1 MKSTVLNKHG
11 CNRAAAFIE
20 SGFDN
25 GTFCHSVGV
34 CFKFA
39 NFCNK
44 GDHFEKSVDVFTGF
58 CGNGNTDYVAAPF
71 FGDKAV
77 FGKTLHNFIGVCGG
91 FIDFVDS
98 YDNGNFCCF
107 CVVDCFN
114 SLGHDTVV
122 CCNNKDSN
130 IGAKCATGTHCGE
143 CFVSGSI
150 EEGDGA
156 SAFGGNSVCTEVL
169 GDTACF
175 AGSNMCAS
183 DIVEDGSLTVVNVAH
198 YADNRITGDKVCCI
212 VLAVVDKTVFDG
224 YNNFFFNFCA
234 DIHCD
239 KCCGIVVDNF
249 VYGNHHA
256 LKHKAFDDFGRS
268 DFKFKSKVANGD
280 FIRNGD
286 FKFLAALTFDFE
298 LFEFFLLHLVFA
310 LLGFA
315 LLFALLVEFLLV
327 GVAVAHGRSRCD
339 LFIFIVIFVK
349 IDGNSAHINVSN
361 ACCKFFCRRLVCG
374 AGFSFNR
381 FFGFVAV
388 AVILFVFIKAKA
400 SAAETVVFIEVRF
413 VTETVIFLETGFIAE
428 FSFALG
434 FVTEFA
440 VALRSVTL
448 GSVAEFAVALRSVT
462 LGSVAEFT
470 IALGSVT
477 LRSVTE
483 FAIALRSVPLRSVTE
498 FAVALRSVA
507 LGSVAEFAI
516 TLRSVTLGS
525 FGTLVVS
532 SVVLTVIAVVA
543 VFERFAFCGFL
554 FGFLNRFFLCF
565 RSGFCFGFLFF
576 FYSRFFCFGSGFCF
590 SFGCFCFGLFFFRF
604 GFGLACH
611 CEIRSETGY
620 FVLFGVMFKNVVK
633 FLFGKGSLCLFCG
646 EFFAEN
652 VKNVFNRFFKVFC
665 EIRRFIF
672 NIFNHL
678 CDSSKLVHAFCMP
691 LSSSSFIFFE
701 KPLSQTETT
710 PTRFATAYPISS
722 MVRGKIKTSAP
733 FSSAILLMFLAV
745 LSAQSLER
753 STALAVPFW
762 MDSTVMS
769 KPKTSFP
776 AFLARPRKPESFSFA
791 IGFQLLF
798 KRVINFFRNRG
809 FENSFDTFCF
819 ARLFKA
825 FRIRADISASSGAS
839 AGFIKRNHA
848 FRAFYNADKFAL
860 RLFLAAAGAHSFG
873 NFFHKKASSFRK
885 SLWFLMLIILL
896 HPKSRFRV

>member
-1 MKSTVLNKHG
+1 M
-11 CNRAAAFIE
+11 
-20 SGFDN
+20 
-25 GTFCHSVGV
+25 
-34 CFKFA
+34 
-39 NFCNK
+39 
-44 GDHFEKSVDVFTGF
+44 
-58 CGNGNTDYVAAPF
+58 
-71 FGDKAV
+71 
-77 FGKTLHNFIGVCGG
+77 
-91 FIDFVDS
+91 
-98 YDNGNFCCF
+98 
-107 CVVDCFN
+107 
-114 SLGHDTVV
+114 
-122 CCNNKDSN
+122 
-130 IGAKCATGTHCGE
+130 
-143 CFVSGSI
+143 
-150 EEGDGA
+150 
-156 SAFGGNSVCTEVL
+156 
-169 GDTACF
+169 
-175 AGSNMCAS
+175 
-183 DIVEDGSLTVVNVAH
+183 
-198 YADNRITGDKVCCI
+198 
-212 VLAVVDKTVFDG
+212 
-224 YNNFFFNFCA
+224 
-234 DIHCD
+234 
-239 KCCGIVVDNF
+239 
-249 VYGNHHA
+249 
-256 LKHKAFDDFGRS
+256 
-268 DFKFKSKVANGD
+268 
-280 FIRNGD
+280 
-286 FKFLAALTFDFE
+286 
-298 LFEFFLLHLVFA
+298 FA

-315 LLFALLVEFLLV
+315 LLFALLVEFLFV
-327 GVAVAHGRSRCD
+327 GVAVAHGRSGCD
-339 LFIFIVIFVK
+339 LFIFIVIFIK
-349 IDGNSAHINVSN
+349 IDGNSAHINMSN
-361 ACCKFFCRRLVCG
+361 ACCKFFCRRLVCRS
-374 AGFSFNR
+374 GFSFNR
-381 FFGFVAV
+381 FFGLVTVAV
-388 AVILFVFIKAKA
+388 VLFVFIKAKV

-413 VTETVIFLETGFIAE
+413 VAETVIFLETGFITE

-440 VALRSVTL
+440 VALRSVALRSVAEFAVALGSVTEFTVALRSFALGSVTEFTVALRSVTL
-448 GSVAEFAVALRSVT
+448 GSVAKFAVALRSVT
-462 LGSVAEFT
+462 LGSVAEF
-470 IALGSVT
+470 
-477 LRSVTE
+477 
-483 FAIALRSVPLRSVTE
+483 AIA
-498 FAVALRSVA
+498 
-507 LGSVAEFAI
+507 
-516 TLRSVTLGS
+516 LGS

-532 SVVLTVIAVVA
+532 SVVLTVIAV
-543 VFERFAFCGFL
+543 FEGFALCGFL

-590 SFGCFCFGLFFFRF
+590 SFGCFGFGLFFFGF
-604 GFGLACH
+604 SFGLACH
-611 CEIRSETGY
+611 CEIRSETGH

-652 VKNVFNRFFKVFC
+652 VKNIFNRFFKVFC
-665 EIRRFIF
+665 EVRRFIF

-678 CDSSKLVHAFCMP
+678 CNSSKLVHAFCMP

-848 FRAFYNADKFAL
+848 FRAFNNADKFAL

-885 SLWFLMLIILL
+885 S
-896 HPKSRFRV
+896 S